1 MAHPVLHRYLLTT
14 PLPVECTAWDQG
26 WLRDENPPLIT
37 DLVQMRARALQMLFD
52 QEDNNATAK
61 WETAEHLFKYAS
73 AVHRFAKRKCD
84 TRRTWPLQFSW
95 CFPCE
100 NMTMGGLECTE
111 PVYKNIA
118 VMKSSYPA
126 FEAICSGAA
135 CISVALSA
143 LTSSKVS
150 AQTDTISTKLPA
162 LRGYIRQ
169 LLKWV
174 PDIAVP
180 PSGEEGDRDLG
191 FTRAQWTRLA
201 RQAMPIQLH
210 RWWLE
215 FFDSLLVHRVQLQA
229 AVSEAETANTVVSEH
244 TQALF
249 RGSCRT
255 AYSCVMA
262 ARVGI
267 HRNPYLTNHQVEVV
281 QKIYDTSMLEYTRLA
296 SQTLVGDIVMC
307 MNQKKKHAILAR
319 LFLSLREKW
328 AVLTERGFP
337 VPNEMEQW
345 YAKVKRIFDTGS
357 PGVIMASAEEAE
369 KWQASLPV
377 KMV

>member
-1 MAHPVLHRYLLTT
+1 
-14 PLPVECTAWDQG
+14 
-26 WLRDENPPLIT
+26 
-37 DLVQMRARALQMLFD
+37 
-52 QEDNNATAK
+52 
-61 WETAEHLFKYAS
+61 
-73 AVHRFAKRKCD
+73 
-84 TRRTWPLQFSW
+84 
-95 CFPCE
+95 
-100 NMTMGGLECTE
+100 
-111 PVYKNIA
+111 
-118 VMKSSYPA
+118 
-126 FEAICSGAA
+126 
-135 CISVALSA
+135 
-143 LTSSKVS
+143 
-150 AQTDTISTKLPA
+150 
-162 LRGYIRQ
+162 
-169 LLKWV
+169 
-174 PDIAVP
+174 
-180 PSGEEGDRDLG
+180 
-191 FTRAQWTRLA
+191 
-201 RQAMPIQLH
+201 
-210 RWWLE
+210 
-215 FFDSLLVHRVQLQA
+215 
-229 AVSEAETANTVVSEH
+229 EAETANTVVSEH